1 MITMLEA
8 ITAFFGVMSA
18 GLFIA
23 HAIDGYR
30 WRT

>member
-1 MITMLEA
+1 MLEA

-18 GLFIA
+18 GIFIA

-30 WRT
+30 SRI

>member
-1 MITMLEA
+1 MISMLEA

-18 GLFIA
+18 GIFIA

-30 WRT
+30 SRI